1 MVMEVVIEKKEEKKE
16 KKRKV
21 AWGITGSG
29 DRLVE
34 TVEIM
39 KQIKKQYQ
47 NEVDIIVYLSKAGDQ
62 VVKYYRLADDLKE
75 NFDRVWVEINPNSPF
90 LAGQLQLGKFEFL
103 LIAPATSN
111 TVAKISMGIA
121 DSLLCNAAI
130 MGLKAFVPFYIMPSD
145 YEEGMI
151 VTKLPNGRDMKL
163 RIRKEDVEHVKK
175 LAGMEDVFILEKP
188 EEIHQVFKKRFNP
201 EEGQ

>member
-1 MVMEVVIEKKEEKKE
+1 LASEIVMRKKEGK
-16 KKRKV
+16 KKRKI

-39 KQIKKQYQ
+39 KEAKKKYQ
-47 NEVDIIVYLSKAGDQ
+47 DDVDIVVYLSKAGHK
-62 VVKYYRLADDLKE
+62 VVKYYKLVDDLKE
-75 NFDRVWVEINPNSPF
+75 NFDKISVEIDANSPF
-90 LAGQLQLGKFEFL
+90 LAGQLQTGKFEFL

-121 DSLLCNAAI
+121 DTLLSNAAV
-130 MGLKAFVPFYIMPSD
+130 MGLKAFVPVYIMPSD
-145 YEEGMI
+145 YKEGI
-151 VTKLPNGRDMKL
+151 IDTKLPNGRDLRL

-175 LAGMEDVFILEKP
+175 LAGMDDVLILEQP
-188 EEIHQVFKKRFNP
+188 EEIHRIFKKHFKP
-201 EEGQ
+201 G